1 MSRYKA
7 NMPSVGITSFLKLPI
22 IENLANLNTDVGF
35 LGIPYDVGNSW
46 RPGTRF
52 GPREIRN
59 YSTRYSGWG
68 GSQQKGY
75 WDINQNKRFLED
87 ISMSD
92 CGDVDVAYYD
102 IERNRKIITQT
113 VKKILK
119 AGTFPVV
126 IGGDHSITYPCI
138 CAFEDFKSLDI
149 IQIDAHLDW
158 IDEVDGIRY
167 ANGSPMRRS
176 MELDFTNKMVQLGI
190 RCIRSRES
198 DYNFAK
204 SQGSQI
210 FTRQDIRQ
218 KGVDEIVE
226 KLPPLGNVY
235 VSIDIDGLDPSIA
248 PGTGSPTV
256 DGLLYYEVINLLK
269 GITKKSNVVGFDI
282 VEVNPMV
289 DLSGQ
294 TCLLAT
300 TLILEFLGMIFDQ
313 RTDC

>member
-22 IENLANLNTDVGF
+22 IENLSNLNTDVGF

-190 RCIRSRES
+190 RCIRSREI

-313 RTDC
+313 KN

>member
-22 IENLANLNTDVGF
+22 IENLSNLNTDVGF

-218 KGVDEIVE
+218 KGIDEIVE
-226 KLPPLGNVY
+226 KWPPLGNVY

-313 RTDC
+313 KN

>member
-22 IENLANLNTDVGF
+22 IENLSNLNTDVGF

-102 IERNRKIITQT
+102 IKRNRKIITQT

-218 KGVDEIVE
+218 KGVNEIVE
-226 KLPPLGNVY
+226 KLSPLGNVY

-313 RTDC
+313 KN

>member
-22 IENLANLNTDVGF
+22 IENLSNLNTDGGF

-158 IDEVDGIRY
+158 IDEVDGTRY

-313 RTDC
+313 KN

>member
-1 MSRYKA
+1 
-7 NMPSVGITSFLKLPI
+7 MPSVGITSFLKLPI
-22 IENLANLNTDVGF
+22 IENLSNLNTDVGF

-119 AGTFPVV
+119 AGTFAVV

-313 RTDC
+313 KN

>member
-22 IENLANLNTDVGF
+22 IENLSNLNTDVGF

-92 CGDVDVAYYD
+92 CGDVDIAYYD

-313 RTDC
+313 KN

>member
-22 IENLANLNTDVGF
+22 IENLSNLNTDVGF

-204 SQGSQI
+204 SQGSKI

-269 GITKKSNVVGFDI
+269 GITKKSYVVGFDI

-313 RTDC
+313 KN

>member
-22 IENLANLNTDVGF
+22 IENLSNLNTDVGF

-68 GSQQKGY
+68 GSQQKDY

-313 RTDC
+313 KN

>member
-22 IENLANLNTDVGF
+22 IENLSNLNTDVGF

-226 KLPPLGNVY
+226 KLSPLGNVY

>member
-226 KLPPLGNVY
+226 KLFPLGNVY

>member
-22 IENLANLNTDVGF
+22 TENLSNLNTDVGF

-226 KLPPLGNVY
+226 KLSPLGNVY

-300 TLILEFLGMIFDQ
+300 TLILEFLGMIFD
-313 RTDC
+313 

>member
-22 IENLANLNTDVGF
+22 IENLSNLNTDVGF

-119 AGTFPVV
+119 GGTFPVV
-126 IGGDHSITYPCI
+126 VGGDHSITYPCI

-226 KLPPLGNVY
+226 KLPPLENVY

-313 RTDC
+313 KN

>member
-22 IENLANLNTDVGF
+22 IENLSNLNTDVGF

-102 IERNRKIITQT
+102 IKRNRKIITQT

-198 DYNFAK
+198 DYHFAK

-313 RTDC
+313 KN

>member
-22 IENLANLNTDVGF
+22 TENLSNLNTDVGF

-313 RTDC
+313 KN

>member
-22 IENLANLNTDVGF
+22 IENLSNLNTDVGF

-59 YSTRYSGWG
+59 YSARYSGCG

-313 RTDC
+313 KN

>member
-22 IENLANLNTDVGF
+22 IENFSNLNTDVGF

-313 RTDC
+313 KN

>member
-22 IENLANLNTDVGF
+22 TENLSNLNTDVGF

-210 FTRQDIRQ
+210 FSRQDIRQ

-226 KLPPLGNVY
+226 KLSPLGNVY

-313 RTDC
+313 KN

>member
-22 IENLANLNTDVGF
+22 IENLSNLNTDVGF

-204 SQGSQI
+204 SQGSKI

-226 KLPPLGNVY
+226 KLPTLGNVY
-235 VSIDIDGLDPSIA
+235 VSIDIDGLDPSVA

-313 RTDC
+313 KN

>member
-1 MSRYKA
+1 
-7 NMPSVGITSFLKLPI
+7 MPSVGITSFLKLPI
-22 IENLANLNTDVGF
+22 IENLSNLNTDVGF

-102 IERNRKIITQT
+102 IERNKKTITQT

-313 RTDC
+313 KN

>member
-22 IENLANLNTDVGF
+22 IENLSNLNTDIGF

-313 RTDC
+313 KN

>member
-22 IENLANLNTDVGF
+22 IEDLSNLNTDVGF

-313 RTDC
+313 KN

>member
-1 MSRYKA
+1 MISFSSD
-7 NMPSVGITSFLKLPI
+7 SVGITSFLKLPI
-22 IENLANLNTDVGF
+22 IENLSNLNTDVGF

>member
-22 IENLANLNTDVGF
+22 IENLSNLNTDVGF

-294 TCLLAT
+294 TCLLAI

-313 RTDC
+313 KN

>member
-22 IENLANLNTDVGF
+22 IENLSNLNTDVGF

-59 YSTRYSGWG
+59 YSIRYSGWG

-313 RTDC
+313 KN

>member
-22 IENLANLNTDVGF
+22 IENLSNLNTDVGF

-59 YSTRYSGWG
+59 FSARYSGWG

-313 RTDC
+313 KN

>member
-1 MSRYKA
+1 MSRYNA

-22 IENLANLNTDVGF
+22 IENLSNLNTDVGF

-313 RTDC
+313 KN

>member
-22 IENLANLNTDVGF
+22 IENLSNLNTDVGF

-226 KLPPLGNVY
+226 KLSPLGNVY
-235 VSIDIDGLDPSIA
+235 VSIDIDGLDPSVA

-313 RTDC
+313 KN

>member
-7 NMPSVGITSFLKLPI
+7 NMPSVGITSFVKLPI
-22 IENLANLNTDVGF
+22 TENLSNLNTDVGF

-226 KLPPLGNVY
+226 KLSPLGNVY

-282 VEVNPMV
+282 VEVNPML
-289 DLSGQ
+289 DLNGQ

-313 RTDC
+313 KN

>member
-22 IENLANLNTDVGF
+22 IENLSNLNTDVGF

-119 AGTFPVV
+119 AGTFAVV

-313 RTDC
+313 KN

>member
-22 IENLANLNTDVGF
+22 IENLSNLNTDVGF

-119 AGTFPVV
+119 AGTFPVI

-313 RTDC
+313 KN

>member
-22 IENLANLNTDVGF
+22 IENISNLNTDVGF

-218 KGVDEIVE
+218 KGIDEIVK
-226 KLPPLGNVY
+226 KLFPLGNVY

-313 RTDC
+313 KN

>member
-1 MSRYKA
+1 MSRYIA

-22 IENLANLNTDVGF
+22 IENLSNLNTDVGF

-102 IERNRKIITQT
+102 IERNRNIITQT

-313 RTDC
+313 KN